1 MRSPPWI
8 LIVDDDPASVDIFQA
23 RLSAQGFQVSTAA
36 SGEEALRIT
45 GESPPDL
52 ILLDIVMPGLD
63 GMEVCR
69 RLKADARLPF
79 IPVVM
84 VTAKADPAD
93 IVAGLDAGG
102 DEYLTKPVEAS
113 ALVARVRSMLRIKSL
128 HDTITDQARRLQAQG
143 AELAELNESL
153 TRRVDDQVAELER
166 VSRLKRFLAPQ
177 VANLIVSS
185 GDDSFLESHRRE
197 ITVVSCDLRGYTS
210 FSETGDPEEVM
221 RIMRQFH
228 ATMGEIIFG
237 FEGTVERSVGDAV
250 MVMFN
255 DPVPCPDAPARA
267 VRMATTM
274 RQRVAE
280 LSRAWRTMGYELGL
294 GVGIAQGYATLG
306 KLGFEGRFD
315 YAAIGT
321 VTNLAFRLCEEA
333 GPGQIFIS
341 QRVHAAVRDLLDVE
355 PVGERELKGFLRP
368 VPAYNVLRVK
378 GIDSTT
384 SGRRPSPL
392 SPREEEVAA
401 LVSQGLSNREIA
413 ERLVISDRTV
423 ESHVQSALNKLGF
436 RTRAQIAGWAVG
448 QGISSDRASDQKG

>member
-1 MRSPPWI
+1 MRSPPLI
-8 LIVDDDPASVDIFQA
+8 LIVDDDPSSVDIFQA
-23 RLSAQGFQVSTAA
+23 RLSAQGFQISTAA
-36 SGEEALRIT
+36 TGEEALSVAI
-45 GESPPDL
+45 EDPPDL

-69 RLKADARLPF
+69 RLKADASLPF

-128 HDTITDQARRLQAQG
+128 HDTIQDQARRLQAQG
-143 AELAELNESL
+143 AQLAEWNESL
-153 TRRVDDQVAELER
+153 TQRVTDQLAELER

-210 FSETGDPEEVM
+210 FSEIGDPEEVM

-228 ATMGEIIFG
+228 STIGEIIFG
-237 FEGTVERSVGDAV
+237 FEGTVERSVGDGV

-267 VRMATTM
+267 VRMAATM

-280 LSRAWRTMGYELGL
+280 LSRDWRTMGYELGL
-294 GVGIAQGYATLG
+294 EVGIAQGYATIG
-306 KLGFEGRFD
+306 KLGFEGRFE

-321 VTNLAFRLCEEA
+321 VTNLALRLCEEA

-355 PVGERELKGFLRP
+355 PVGERTLKGFLKP

-378 GIDSTT
+378 GIDAAI

-392 SPREEEVAA
+392 SRREEEVAV

-436 RTRAQIAGWAVG
+436 RTRAQIAAWAVG
-448 QGISSDRASDQKG
+448 QGIRSDPPPDRKE